1 MVFIYISVHLYT
13 FVFDDF
19 GKKKRFSEPMSV
31 EKPPRNI
38 HSSITQKTQSKHR
51 NTFQI
56 IKLL

>member
-31 EKPPRNI
+31 EKPSRNI
-38 HSSITQKTQSKHR
+38 QKTQNNNKWTISVWVS
-51 NTFQI
+51 
-56 IKLL
+56 